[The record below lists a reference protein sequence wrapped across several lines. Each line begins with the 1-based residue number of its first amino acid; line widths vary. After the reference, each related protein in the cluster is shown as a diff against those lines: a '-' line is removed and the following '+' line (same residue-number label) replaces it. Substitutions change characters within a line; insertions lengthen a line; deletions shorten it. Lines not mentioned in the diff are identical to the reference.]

1 VQRDSAPASEAT
13 ALRGMAA
20 AVRDIRARYV
30 EGPISLHTELILAL
44 GATIS
49 PALEWLAQE
58 VEAQQAGRA

>member
-1 VQRDSAPASEAT
+1 
-13 ALRGMAA
+13 MAA